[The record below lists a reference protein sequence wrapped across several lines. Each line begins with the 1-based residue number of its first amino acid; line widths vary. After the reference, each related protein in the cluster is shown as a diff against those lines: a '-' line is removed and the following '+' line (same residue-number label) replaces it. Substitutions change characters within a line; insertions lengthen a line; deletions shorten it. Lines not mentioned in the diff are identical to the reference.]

1 MLFAFKTLKEKY
13 IQTKQFKPMAKKINP
28 IHDLEKEK
36 NKLYVSKE
44 NPTRL
49 KEIIKKLNYLYYG
62 IK

>member
-1 MLFAFKTLKEKY
+1 MKK
-13 IQTKQFKPMAKKINP
+13 QTKPKQPTLNE
-28 IHDLEKEK
+28 LEEEK

-49 KEIIKKLNYLYYG
+49 KEIIKKLDYFYFG

>member
-1 MLFAFKTLKEKY
+1 MLFAFKILKEKY
-13 IQTKQFKPMAKKINP
+13 TQMKQPKTKTTNL

-49 KEIIKKLNYLYYG
+49 KEIIKKLNYLYFG
-62 IK
+62 IN